1 MEHFEV
7 KFEEQKIPEWYDFYF
22 DYKYL
27 KTLIASTKL
36 KIKCKHITQ
45 SKFDSEGVA
54 TKLPGYYDLNYK
66 DEI

>member
-36 KIKCKHITQ
+36 KIKCKYITQ
-45 SKFDSEGVA
+45 SNFLFRGCRHE
-54 TKLPGYYDLNYK
+54 TTRILRPKLQR
-66 DEI
+66 